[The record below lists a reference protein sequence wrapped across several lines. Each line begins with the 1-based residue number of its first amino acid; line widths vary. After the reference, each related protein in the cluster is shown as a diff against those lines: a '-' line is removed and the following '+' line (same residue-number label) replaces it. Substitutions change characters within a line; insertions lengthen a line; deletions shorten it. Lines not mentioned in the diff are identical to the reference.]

1 MTPNLGILDFRPGIF
16 MVIKRK
22 IKVSVGNVK
31 LSFKVGVAHPN
42 THFTIRGTGLGRVV
56 LSFLSLE
63 ETKMMLVRW
72 VWRPEGLR
80 LQKEKIRRYF
90 SFLFSS

>member
-1 MTPNLGILDFRPGIF
+1 

-63 ETKMMLVRW
+63 ETKMMPLYKR
-72 VWRPEGLR
+72 
-80 LQKEKIRRYF
+80 
-90 SFLFSS
+90 